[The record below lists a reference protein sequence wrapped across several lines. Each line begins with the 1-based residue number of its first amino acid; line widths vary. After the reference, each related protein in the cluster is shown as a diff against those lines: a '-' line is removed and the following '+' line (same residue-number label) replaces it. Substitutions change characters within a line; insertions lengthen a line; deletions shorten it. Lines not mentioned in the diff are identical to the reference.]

1 MVQCS
6 SELLTAAQKRN
17 NKGDGDVHLFTE
29 GSTLSLRHHSRH
41 FSQHSALMRCE
52 MELAFSPCRELGWV
66 HVWLALNINIDVL
79 QSQLVILQS
88 IYS

>member
-79 QSQLVILQS
+79 QSPLVILQS